1 MSKAS
6 FDDSA
11 DYNNC
16 PICQNDVCEPEIDTE
31 MTELMQSNGST
42 KTAYIK
48 GKEPFVRY
56 TCCGMPIHGPCVA
69 QCEADN
75 VNQCVTKGK
84 CPNCAKKYKKRG
96 TAAEAKFVVKWAN
109 QGAEWAKQWLE
120 QEATDGNEHAK
131 TEKENVTDA

>member
-48 GKEPFVRY
+48 GKEPFVRCKRSGC
-56 TCCGMPIHGPCVA
+56 TGFFLFLILFPHGLHVKETT

-75 VNQCVTKGK
+75 VNQCVTK
-84 CPNCAKKYKKRG
+84 R
-96 TAAEAKFVVKWAN
+96 KW
-109 QGAEWAKQWLE
+109 GAM
-120 QEATDGNEHAK
+120 DFFYI
-131 TEKENVTDA
+131 